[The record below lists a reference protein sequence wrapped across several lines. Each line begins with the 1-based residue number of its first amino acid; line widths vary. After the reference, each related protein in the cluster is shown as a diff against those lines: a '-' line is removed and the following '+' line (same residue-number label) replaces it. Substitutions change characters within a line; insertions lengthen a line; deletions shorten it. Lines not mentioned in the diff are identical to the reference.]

1 MLLHD
6 ARVLLVEDEA
16 LINMNTTEMLEH
28 IGCDVRSF
36 FQLDDA
42 RAEAA
47 VRRPDIALLNIR
59 IGRSTSY
66 ELADWL
72 DRRRIPIVFV
82 TGYERDSIDAKWR
95 DRPVCR
101 KPCEERD
108 IRREMARALA
118 VSGDASEPA

>member
-1 MLLHD
+1 MPLHG
-6 ARVLLVEDEA
+6 AHVLLVEDEA
-16 LINMNTTEMLEH
+16 LINMNTTEMLER

-36 FQLDDA
+36 FQLDEA

-59 IGRSTSY
+59 IGRYTSY
-66 ELADWL
+66 ELAEWL
-72 DRRRIPIVFV
+72 DLRRVPIVFV
-82 TGYERDSIDAKWR
+82 TGYERESIDEKWR

-101 KPCEERD
+101 KPCEESD
-108 IRREMARALA
+108 IRREMTRALT